1 MGEEE
6 LGDLRG
12 QTEWHQL
19 RKRKELQMDK
29 VKRERLRLG
38 SRKFFVGGCKLQT
51 TLLKCPREAVQN
63 YITCVAVPKLC
74 PKSMP
79 TIPPF
84 SRSTM
89 KLDRW
94 RSPMPSTYW
103 QLETEAIVRMK

>member
-1 MGEEE
+1 VGEEE

-12 QTEWHQL
+12 QTKWHQL
-19 RKRKELQMDK
+19 RKGKELQMDK
-29 VKRERLRLG
+29 VKRERLRLE
-38 SRKFFVGGCKLQT
+38 SSLTQVL
-51 TLLKCPREAVQN
+51 ED
-63 YITCVAVPKLC
+63 ITCVAVPKLC